1 MPKYKVP
8 CVYTTTEIIIVEAD
22 NIEQAMNKAYDD
34 FGEFECIKQIDGD
47 VEISYHDI
55 IEIK

>member
-1 MPKYKVP
+1 
-8 CVYTTTEIIIVEAD
+8 
-22 NIEQAMNKAYDD
+22 MNKAYDD